1 MNQLWLMLALSKL
14 FMLVLIIVLRLNL
27 NQKITGITG
36 ANGEQDVEIMVPSK
50 YLSNFLRTLEVP
62 LTNCEINLIFT
73 WSDKSVLSNDT
84 NATTFTMTD
93 T

>member
-1 MNQLWLMLALSKL
+1 
-14 FMLVLIIVLRLNL
+14 
-27 NQKITGITG
+27 
-36 ANGEQDVEIMVPSK
+36 MVPSK
-50 YLSNFLRTLEVP
+50 YLSNFLRTLEMP